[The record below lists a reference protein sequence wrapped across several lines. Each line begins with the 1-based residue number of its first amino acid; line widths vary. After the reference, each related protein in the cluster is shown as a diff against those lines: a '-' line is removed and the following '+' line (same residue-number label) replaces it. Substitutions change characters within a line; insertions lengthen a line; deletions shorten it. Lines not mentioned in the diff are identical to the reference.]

1 MKNDNKTKVDMAVEL
16 RRFVRASLRNW
27 KLYAAAVVAAALL
40 SVAYMFVRKPAT
52 EINANLM
59 LPPEVT
65 QSSAGLLALSDLASS
80 FSMGDIFGS
89 SNVDNEIA
97 VLSSHSVLER
107 TVRQLGLNI
116 AYLEKERIL
125 RTLPAYDR
133 AQLHLS
139 VDPAIA
145 DTIRH
150 TLMFIVWPDDKG
162 EKFDIEIRNATLD
175 TKIAKLRD
183 VALPADIKLPHGDFR
198 LEKTEYFNTT
208 DVFPKF
214 VICYDSYNAAAQA
227 LASEIEIFAPNKKT
241 DIISMSVITSDPAFG
256 KNLLSSII
264 DNYNWLR
271 NHQLA
276 ETQRNDLEFIEKR
289 LVSLGMELDTA
300 QTAVQEFKVKNKITE
315 PEIDASIL
323 IQKAATL
330 DAKIASTS
338 TYNEILRM
346 TRDFIADPANDRKM
360 IPSMSITTLS
370 SNETPSPET
379 PSPVGAI
386 EQYNGLILKLNEEL
400 SKVNTSNS
408 TIETIE
414 EQLAMLRAN
423 ICESIS
429 RTLANSNVALA
440 AITRKNNETLG
451 RMGSMPEL
459 EREYINLERNVILKQ
474 QLYLF
479 LLKQKED
486 AQMGM
491 TKTSDALITLDQ
503 PYALTKTPG
512 IKPAIL
518 CIILLFLGFVAVAI
532 LVFRRKMPQTPIG
545 NLDAMAKYSSVP
557 VLGTLAKE
565 PLAEKPFTPASV
577 RMLRSDICAI
587 LNPIG
592 AKTVM
597 TTSVH
602 TQAGSAD
609 VAAAIA
615 SSMADSGHRTLLVDA
630 TSGDSATGPMFAIS
644 PSAPTLASI
653 CRDKHTASPDAIAA
667 TAIPGLHLLPSG
679 CADDN
684 AADLLASPRF
694 AGLMKELSD
703 DFDYIIIASQSISEG
718 SGAYAL
724 ASVVDLT
731 LVAADAGTTTPDDL
745 AFLSSLRE
753 QGRFP
758 RLSLAIS

>member
-1 MKNDNKTKVDMAVEL
+1 MKNDNKTKLDMAVEL
-16 RRFVRASLRNW
+16 RRFVHASLRNW
-27 KLYAAAVVAAALL
+27 KLYVAAVVAAVLL
-40 SVAYMFVRKPAT
+40 SVAYAFVRKPAS

-65 QSSAGLLALSDLASS
+65 QSSGLLALSDLAST
-80 FSMGDIFGS
+80 FSMGDMFGS

-97 VLSSHSVLER
+97 VLNSHSVLER

-116 AYLEKERIL
+116 SYLEKERIL

-133 AQLHLS
+133 SQLHLS

-145 DTIRH
+145 DTMRH
-150 TLMFIVWPDDKG
+150 TLMFIVRPDDKG
-162 EKFDIEIRNATLD
+162 EKFDIEVENATLD
-175 TKIAKLRD
+175 TKITKFRD
-183 VALPADIKLPHGDFR
+183 VTLPADIKLPHGDFR

-214 VICYDSYNAAAQA
+214 VIFYDSYNAAAQA

-241 DIISMSVITSDPAFG
+241 DIISMSVITPDPAFG

-289 LVSLGMELDTA
+289 LASLETELNTA
-300 QTAVQEFKVKNKITE
+300 QTAVQEFKEKNKITD

-379 PSPVGAI
+379 PSPIGAI

-429 RTLANSNVALA
+429 RTLANSTVALA
-440 AITRKNNETLG
+440 SITRQNNETLG

-459 EREYINLERNVILKQ
+459 EREYIDLERNVILKQ

-491 TKTSDALITLDQ
+491 TKTSEALITLDP
-503 PYALTKTPG
+503 PYVLTKTPG
-512 IKPAIL
+512 MKPKML
-518 CIILLFLGFVAVAI
+518 CMILLFLGFVAVATW
-532 LVFRRKMPQTPIG
+532 VFRRKMPRTPIG
-545 NLDAMAKYSSVP
+545 SPDAVAKRSSVP
-557 VLGTLAKE
+557 VLGTLAKVPSTE
-565 PLAEKPFTPASV
+565 PFTPQSM

-597 TTSVH
+597 VTSVR
-602 TQAGSAD
+602 TQADSAK
-609 VAAAIA
+609 VAAALA

-630 TSGDSATGPMFAIS
+630 TFGDSAIGPMFAIA

-653 CRDKHTASPDAIAA
+653 CRNKHVASHDAIAA
-667 TAIPGLHLLPSG
+667 TSIPGLHLLPSG

-684 AADLLASPRF
+684 GADLLASPHF
-694 AGLMKELSD
+694 AGLTKELSD
-703 DFDYIIIASQSISEG
+703 NFDYIIIASQPISEG

-724 ASVVDLT
+724 ASVADLT
-731 LVAADAGTTTPDDL
+731 LVAADADTTTPDDL